1 MSQDKIDTTSS
12 GVRRLSALEAL
23 RKQAEGKAKQEDP
36 MVVRARAVEALNKE
50 MRAVSQYMGQVGG
63 EISTVKP
70 QTGLP
75 YEVLFFGKIPV
86 TLANAWVDSRPRKV
100 DGQDCCERIYIR
112 YQVNPEPAPARV
124 TLLGDDILRLDQI
137 LKSLGADYKMNVEQ
151 KNDFGQPRRA
161 SFVLN
166 GKLLAEIEILAD
178 YTNLIVNV
186 ELTTVR
192 RHGKRRARIPADK
205 FKEVGDDLARYI
217 LGVDD
222 DFERLLAP
230 PTAPGTPAR
239 A

>member
-1 MSQDKIDTTSS
+1 MSQDNKFDATSS
-12 GVRRLSALEAL
+12 GVRRVSALEAL

-36 MVVRARAVEALNKE
+36 AVVRSRAIEALNQE
-50 MRAVSQYMGQVGG
+50 MRAVSAYMAQVGG

-75 YEVLFFGKIPV
+75 YEVLFLGKIPV
-86 TLANAWVDSRPRKV
+86 ALANAWVDSRPRKV
-100 DGQDCCERIYIR
+100 DGYDCCERINIR
-112 YQVNPEPAPARV
+112 YQVNPEPPARA
-124 TLLGDDILRLDQI
+124 TLLGDDIGRLDQI

-161 SFVLN
+161 SFVVN

-178 YTNLIVNV
+178 YTALAVNV

-192 RHGKRRARIPADK
+192 RHGKRRHRIPADK
-205 FKEVGDDLARYI
+205 FKDVGDDLARYV

-222 DFERLLAP
+222 DFERFL
-230 PTAPGTPAR
+230 T
-239 A
+239 